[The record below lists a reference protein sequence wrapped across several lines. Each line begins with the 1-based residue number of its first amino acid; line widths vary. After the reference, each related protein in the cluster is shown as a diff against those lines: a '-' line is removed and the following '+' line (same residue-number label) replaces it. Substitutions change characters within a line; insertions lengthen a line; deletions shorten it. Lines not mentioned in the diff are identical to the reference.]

1 MVIGFKK
8 LFWCHFAVKNAPLIN
23 ESTNQRLEIVLAF
36 MKAKGH
42 SIWSKKYYF
51 YRLETHNVHI
61 CNLTKCSIFC
71 HWPLQRP
78 TKARTLSLIWRKFES
93 NACHKILVLHRCDQN
108 YEKEMICT
116 VLKFT
121 FTFQW
126 QKFRETNVFTKVI
139 KY

>member
-78 TKARTLSLIWRKFES
+78 TKAKGQNI
-93 NACHKILVLHRCDQN
+93 VLD
-108 YEKEMICT
+108 M
-116 VLKFT
+116 
-121 FTFQW
+121 
-126 QKFRETNVFTKVI
+126 TKVWKQCLPQNPRFTSMWPKLRKRNDLHSI
-139 KY
+139 KIHIHVSMAKISWNQRFY